1 MFVYM
6 KLALFWINLF
16 RMDTLATIV
25 VHIGLQLLNDN
36 VLTTNFI
43 RAKLMNVLSVFVLES
58 NKETVQ
64 KQNAK
69 LPI

>member
-1 MFVYM
+1 M
-6 KLALFWINLF
+6 KLELFLINFF

-25 VHIGLQLLNDN
+25 VHIDLQLLNDN

-43 RAKLMNVLSVFVLES
+43 RAKLMNVLNVFVLES
-58 NKETVQ
+58 NRETAQ

>member
-1 MFVYM
+1 M
-6 KLALFWINLF
+6 KLELFRINIF

-25 VHIGLQLLNDN
+25 VHIDLQLLNDN